1 LGVGIFDGVV
11 ETCVRLI
18 SCLVVIFPVVWSTQ
32 VLETGQANFWYPK
45 YCPVQYPHHFRQDGG
60 QFISF
65 GRDLLLEFVLQ
76 GGSWQTELVAQVIFP
91 MI

>member
-45 YCPVQYPHHFRQDGG
+45 YCPVQYPHHFWQDGG

-76 GGSWQTELVAQVIFP
+76 GGSWQTELVAQLIFP